1 MTTFALL
8 IIGTG
13 VYSVVAP
20 VTTVSTYRTE
30 AECKVAGVSYVELA
44 SKAYPHDRFRFL
56 CVAGG
61 EDR

>member
-13 VYSVVAP
+13 VYSVVGP
-20 VTTVSTYRTE
+20 LTTVSTYRTE
-30 AECKVAGVSYVELA
+30 AECKVAGASYVELA
-44 SKAYPHDRFRFL
+44 SKVYPRDQFRFL

-61 EDR
+61 EDQ